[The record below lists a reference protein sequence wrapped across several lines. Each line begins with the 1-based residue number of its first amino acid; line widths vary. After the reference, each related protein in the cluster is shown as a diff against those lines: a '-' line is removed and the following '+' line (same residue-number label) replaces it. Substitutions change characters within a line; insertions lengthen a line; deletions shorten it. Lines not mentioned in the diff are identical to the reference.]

1 MKAKGKTASTKAK
14 RPDPAALA
22 VRDAERYMMNTY
34 RRSPLV
40 FVRGKGCYLYDQ
52 NGRKYLDFLGGIAV
66 NALGNAHPRLVR
78 VMRRES
84 ARTVHVSN
92 LFHHL
97 YQGPLAKKLAQLSGM
112 DRVFFCNS
120 GTEAVEGALKLARAA
135 ARKRG
140 FTERTRI
147 LALERSFH
155 GRTFGALSVTHPVK
169 YREPFEP
176 LVPGV
181 EFVRMNDVADLEAK
195 FDDSVC
201 AIVVEAIQGEGGIYP
216 MSGQFWTRARELA
229 THYGAALIADE
240 IQCGLGRTGR
250 HFGYQRHIGLPD
262 IVVVAKALAGGLPL
276 GAMLAQESFAEAFS
290 PGLHGSTFGGGP
302 LACAMALEFLS
313 IVEDEDLLENAR
325 ERGAQLRAGIL
336 RLGQQFDFIREVRG
350 EGLMVGIDLTVEGRP
365 YVEAALQRGL
375 IINCTHDHVIRLLPP
390 FIVTEKQVDDCV
402 KILRTVFAE
411 TKRPAAFLSPTSH
424 ADSARALAASR

>member
-1 MKAKGKTASTKAK
+1 M
-14 RPDPAALA
+14 
-22 VRDAERYMMNTY
+22 
-34 RRSPLV
+34 
-40 FVRGKGCYLYDQ
+40 
-52 NGRKYLDFLGGIAV
+52 
-66 NALGNAHPRLVR
+66 
-78 VMRRES
+78 
-84 ARTVHVSN
+84 
-92 LFHHL
+92 
-97 YQGPLAKKLAQLSGM
+97 SGM

-120 GTEAVEGALKLARAA
+120 GTEAIEGALKLARVA

-181 EFVRMNDVADLEAK
+181 EFVRMNDVAELEAK

-201 AIVVEAIQGEGGIYP
+201 AMVVEVIQGEGGIYP

-250 HFGYQRHIGLPD
+250 DFGYQRHPGLPD
-262 IVVVAKALAGGLPL
+262 IVVVAKPLAGGLPL
-276 GAMLAQESFAEAFS
+276 GAILAQESFAEAFS

-302 LACAMALEFLS
+302 LTCAMALEFLS
-313 IVEDEDLLENAR
+313 IVEDEDLLENVR
-325 ERGAQLRAGIL
+325 DRGAQLRAGL
-336 RLGQQFDFIREVRG
+336 QRLGAEFDFIHDVRG
-350 EGLMVGIDLTVEGRP
+350 EGLIVGADLTVEGRP
-365 YVEAALQRGL
+365 YVEAALCAGL

-390 FIVTEKQVDDCV
+390 FNVTAKQVDECL

-411 TKRPAAFLSPTSH
+411 TKRPIPFRPPVSEG
-424 ADSARALAASR
+424 DSTRALAASR

>member
-1 MKAKGKTASTKAK
+1 
-14 RPDPAALA
+14 
-22 VRDAERYMMNTY
+22 MMNTY

-40 FVRGKGCYLYDQ
+40 FVRGKGSYLYDQ
-52 NGRKYLDFLGGIAV
+52 NGKKYLDFLGGIAV
-66 NALGNAHPRLVR
+66 NALGHAHPRLVR
-78 VMRRES
+78 TIRRES
-84 ARTVHVSN
+84 ARLVHVSN

-97 YQGPLAKKLAQLSGM
+97 YQGPLAKKLAEISGM

-120 GTEAVEGALKLARAA
+120 GTEAIEGALKLARVV

-140 FTERTRI
+140 FSERTRI

-201 AIVVEAIQGEGGIYP
+201 AIVLEVIQGEGGVYP

-229 THYGAALIADE
+229 THYGAALISDE

-250 HFGYQRHIGLPD
+250 HFGYQRFVGLPD
-262 IVVVAKALAGGLPL
+262 ITVVAKPLAGGLPL
-276 GAMLAQESFAEAFS
+276 GAILAQESFAEAFS
-290 PGLHGSTFGGGP
+290 PGLHGSTFGGGV
-302 LACAMALEFLS
+302 LTCAMALEFLS
-313 IVEDEDLLENAR
+313 IIEDEDLLENVQ
-325 ERGAQLRAGIL
+325 ERGAQLRAGLL
-336 RLGQQFDFIREVRG
+336 RLGAQFDFFREVRG
-350 EGLMVGIDLTVEGRP
+350 EGLIVGVDLTVEGRP
-365 YVEAALQRGL
+365 YVEAALSKGL

-390 FIVTEKQVDDCV
+390 FNISGKQVDECL
-402 KILRTVFAE
+402 KILRAVFAE
-411 TKRPAAFLSPTSH
+411 TKRPIPFRPPASES
-424 ADSARALAASR
+424 DSARALAASR